1 MANSTKLLAV
11 AALLATASLGAVL
24 LSSTHGAGDG
34 NGNGVPWVSASSSS
48 ILTTL
53 PFSPMDVLPL
63 LPRRVSMAAL
73 RALRGASDIF
83 PVFVGAATAVPEA
96 DGAASSGVVGWK
108 GACFYENEAWLE
120 FNNDSG
126 TAYGGGTVHIKVRR
140 TVLAA
145 SAAIQRKIDCCLVFF
160 SKSHRPNTV
169 DHELKDA
176 NILSFGKKKFC
187 FCFFPD

>member
-24 LSSTHGAGDG
+24 LSSTHGAG
-34 NGNGVPWVSASSSS
+34 VPWGGASSSS

-53 PFSPMDVLPL
+53 PFSPMAVLPL

-73 RALRGASDIF
+73 RALRGVSDIF
-83 PVFVGAATAVPEA
+83 PVFVGAATAVPAA
-96 DGAASSGVVGWK
+96 DAAASSGVVGWK

-126 TAYGGGTVHIKVRR
+126 TAYGGGTVHIKELSICVPCIC
-140 TVLAA
+140 LAG
-145 SAAIQRKIDCCLVFF
+145 RID
-160 SKSHRPNTV
+160 
-169 DHELKDA
+169 
-176 NILSFGKKKFC
+176 
-187 FCFFPD
+187 